1 MEETIAELRR
11 QLREVRQARDGE
23 RQARDEAQRHV
34 QPNTLFAFLDRCH
47 NSLSQAIRVERD
59 ATLTTQGDATNP
71 VNRLYPKRIVPWLDF
86 PNVQE
91 QVWRKLNRSSA
102 FTSHPLFPSNHQ
114 LDFFVRIH
122 QNQQIDSEASLRN
135 FERDTVDNFVEM
147 AIEALRDN
155 ECLRHELKIQGRVT
169 FYDRADPSETLLES
183 SLEQMDIQ
191 DSRKPQRY
199 VNTGHDGGN
208 RKGRGTAQRQKGAG
222 TARRHNRRADQ
233 SCMYLIANKRLK
245 PVYVVEYK
253 APHKVTIPQLV
264 AGLHHIDLA
273 RDVID

>member
-135 FERDTVDNFVEM
+135 FERDTVDNFVEI
-147 AIEALRDN
+147 AIEVLRDN
-155 ECLRHELKIQGRVT
+155 ECLRHKLKIQSRVT

-183 SLEQMDIQ
+183 NLEQMDIQ

-199 VNTGHDGGN
+199 VNTGYDSGN

-222 TARRHNRRADQ
+222 TAQRHNRRTDQ
-233 SCMYLIANKRLK
+233 SYIYLIANKHLK
-245 PVYVVEYK
+245 PVYIVEYK

-273 RDVID
+273 RDIID